1 MPLGQ
6 PAVLPIQD
14 YIGYGIDFAQEE
26 AVFAASTAMPF
37 FQVDKTSGWYSVP
50 DARNFLRAED
60 AAWGRNGR
68 GATRVVSQY
77 GKDTYLCQPYGLE
90 ELVNNWDAQDWP
102 GGPASMATQTQQQL
116 LQRGLIA
123 REVRVEA
130 AIDAATFGTT
140 AVTGTGQWGSTAA
153 SPRLDV
159 WKASNGIRKKI
170 GRGANRIIFPL
181 GVVEVICGSQSAGT
195 AGAAIL
201 DTLKY
206 TSRESITEEMLAR
219 YFNLGAGSVVKFA
232 LAIQSDA
239 TKHTTRTVGVG
250 LPEAGTA
257 IWDQKEGYVFYMGTP
272 GAKEPNFGTTFGTD
286 FFVPDDYP
294 DEQGNGIAYRF
305 KQMVDE
311 KIVCNPSMNVLTT
324 IIA

>member
-26 AVFAASTAMPF
+26 SDFAASTAMPYF
-37 FQVDKTSGWYSVP
+37 NVTKTSGWYSVP

-60 AAWGRNGR
+60 ATWGRED

-90 ELVNNWDAQDWP
+90 ELVTNWDASDWP
-102 GGPASMATQTQQQL
+102 GGPGDMANQTQTQL

-123 REVRVEA
+123 REVRIEA

-140 AVTGTGQWGSTAA
+140 SVSGTGQWGSTAA
-153 SPRLDV
+153 NPRLDV
-159 WKASNGIRKKI
+159 WKGSNAVRKKI
-170 GRGANRIIFPL
+170 GRGANRVIIPM
-181 GVVEVICGSQSAGT
+181 GVQEVVCGTQSAGT

-219 YFNLGAGSVVKFA
+219 YFNLGANSVVKFA
-232 LAIQSDA
+232 LAIQQDV

-257 IWDQKEGYVFYMGTP
+257 IWDQKEVYVFFMGTP
-272 GAKEPNFGTTFGTD
+272 GAKQPNFGTSFGPD
-286 FFVPDDYP
+286 FFSPDDYP
-294 DEQGNGIAYRF
+294 DQKANGTVYRY
-305 KQMVDE
+305 KQMLDE
-311 KIVCNPSMNVLTT
+311 KIVCNAAMNVLTT
-324 IIA
+324 VIA

>member
-14 YIGYGIDFAQEE
+14 YIGYGIDFAQE
-26 AVFAASTAMPF
+26 ASDFAADVAMPF
-37 FQVDKTSGWYSVP
+37 FPVTRTSGWYSVP

-60 AAWGRNGR
+60 AAWGRNGN

-77 GKDTYLCQPYGLE
+77 GKDTYLCHPYGLE
-90 ELVNNWDAQDWP
+90 ELVNDWDAKDWP

-140 AVTGTGQWGSTAA
+140 SVSGTGQWGSTAA
-153 SPRLDV
+153 NPRLDV
-159 WKASNGIRKKI
+159 LKASNGIRKKI
-170 GRGANRIIFPL
+170 GRGANRIILPL
-181 GVVEVICGSQSAGT
+181 GVVEVVCGTQSAGS

-201 DTLKY
+201 DTVKY
-206 TSRESITEEMLAR
+206 TGRDSITEEMLAR
-219 YFNLGAGSVVKFA
+219 YFNLLDGVVKFA
-232 LAIQSDA
+232 VAVQQDV
-239 TKHTTRTVGVG
+239 TKHTTRAVSVG

-272 GAKEPNFGTTFGTD
+272 GVKQPNFGTSFGTD
-286 FFVPDDYP
+286 FFTPDDYP
-294 DEQGNGIAYRF
+294 DQKGNGIAYRF
-305 KQMVDE
+305 KQMLDE
-311 KIVCNPSMNVLTT
+311 KIVCNPAMNVLTT
-324 IIA
+324 VIA